1 MSTLQIAEIQ
11 EIQGAAFA
19 VDSEGNR
26 RQLKAG
32 DVLFE
37 GETVETSDGGVV
49 SMLLADGQPFVI
61 SGQPVFLISADLVAD
76 LAPNAAESAL
86 QAETLDELL
95 AEGELESLEDI
106 IDSGEASPDSL
117 DDLLAAAEDDPTA
130 SGIDFDNLAATAAG
144 GDSGGDDAGGSSIVQ
159 ASRIDTSGDPTTSTG
174 TESNTT
180 AAVET
185 NTLAGETNNLP
196 EANADAIVAQED
208 VLLENINVLTN
219 DVDADGDPLTISSA
233 TSQQGGTVSINPDG
247 TLNYQAPANFSGEDT
262 ITYSVTDAAGGT
274 SSATVTV
281 TVEPVNDA
289 PVASDD
295 AIIAQEDVLL
305 ESINVLGND
314 NDVDGEALS
323 VIEAASEQGGTVSI

>member
-1 MSTLQIAEIQ
+1 MSTIQIAEIQ
-11 EIQGAAFA
+11 EIQGTAFA

-117 DDLLAAAEDDPTA
+117 DDL
-130 SGIDFDNLAATAAG
+130 
-144 GDSGGDDAGGSSIVQ
+144 
-159 ASRIDTSGDPTTSTG
+159 
-174 TESNTT
+174 
-180 AAVET
+180 
-185 NTLAGETNNLP
+185 
-196 EANADAIVAQED
+196 
-208 VLLENINVLTN
+208 
-219 DVDADGDPLTISSA
+219 
-233 TSQQGGTVSINPDG
+233 
-247 TLNYQAPANFSGEDT
+247 
-262 ITYSVTDAAGGT
+262 
-274 SSATVTV
+274 
-281 TVEPVNDA
+281 
-289 PVASDD
+289 
-295 AIIAQEDVLL
+295 
-305 ESINVLGND
+305 
-314 NDVDGEALS
+314 
-323 VIEAASEQGGTVSI
+323 